1 MRCLEDFQQFDFKYQ
16 GVEWRDGCVC
26 VAFVICQFLWDSQF
40 LFRIYWYQSQCF
52 NLVRDY
58 VINWEF
64 SGFIMSNGVV
74 KYGVVDQFIGVMN
87 MNVVGMCWNC
97 VFILV
102 DYVEL
107 QVRFGVIYIFFFG
120 VFFQV
125 FYIFSSYCLEMLM
138 MNGIGVF
145 VDFMQCVMYYINWNS
160 WMFVFQCIGNICN
173 QCFWQQFFQ
182 VRFIQLLFYL

>member
-16 GVEWRDGCVC
+16 GVERRDGCVC
-26 VAFVICQFLWDSQF
+26 VAFVICQFLRDSQF
-40 LFRIYWYQSQCF
+40 LFRIYRYQSQCF

-58 VINWEF
+58 VINREF
-64 SGFIMSNGVV
+64 SGFITSNGVV

-87 MNVVGMCWNC
+87 TNAVGTCRNC

-102 DYVEL
+102 DYAEL

-125 FYIFSSYCLEMLM
+125 FYIFSSYRLETLTT
-138 MNGIGVF
+138 NGIGAF
-145 VDFMQCVMYYINWNS
+145 VDFTQRAMYYINRNS
-160 WMFVFQCIGNICN
+160 RMFVFQRIGNICN